1 MIMMMPTSTTP
12 PPRCI
17 TFTSNQAPHEV
28 SFCPQSW
35 TTSPPPSRFDIE
47 KNAVLFP
54 NNTDSGDDK
63 WYIAL
68 DSYSLTLRLDL
79 ATIPTPALDKE
90 ILETTHGI
98 VCITMMDK
106 GYADNIATNTNKYE
120 AVYPNN
126 VLAGSSAH
134 IYDTILYEEAY
145 RVAPETYGEF
155 EEGSLAHKYT
165 YMHLP
170 TRSAADDTNNKTH
183 PIFYPIPPLT
193 ADYDRK
199 TVVINAYLKLPPP
212 EGGSDVQRR
221 VYIPLFNAQTG
232 EAVPI
237 VNRSFIKLQVCNESH
252 LRQYKLGP
260 QYCTDSTDMSVG
272 GRYLLGTVNTL
283 TYGDTQTEYP
293 LKVNFKNAAI
303 RSSEQI
309 RRDDLQLDIDKTW
322 EIGVTRV
329 TYNMSESNMIMIPH
343 PTTAKQQGVY
353 DLYAGEIMIGSCM
366 YYPIVSSDDMTS
378 GVAGNAMGAALTKL
392 YDLNTTHQ
400 SDWVT
405 WSNENFGRLYAMVHD
420 LRKQLNN
427 SATVDEW
434 YATDITSPYD
444 ASYNGPRCPVFRWNY
459 TEKLLTKYPER
470 FQIHNNKFGLFSLRE
485 IVSLECITS
494 ADKTNAQ
501 TWAEAYK
508 VTGWHY
514 RWLICGKYDWYKIE
528 NSLPTFTLLDHTNQG
543 TEQSILKY
551 CVKIQPKF
559 GTVYVALGSRMSKMF
574 GYTPVGKTRQ
584 IMAAGG
590 TIVARKSLNILYSC
604 VRESYITP
612 CQITARS
619 YALAPL
625 APRPWTHD
633 SSAPAPGN
641 FTKTLLWSL
650 PKLQAYRHDYQTYY
664 YLPDTPAYTLSDAVL
679 DTINGDDVFVY
690 TNVLPITNHIGNHL
704 SPLLV
709 QIPCPAHMIGENRMA
724 VPYKDLADKTRITV
738 SKTWDVQNPQFST
751 LSPGVNLDDM
761 LVSVSNSYGD
771 RLHLGVLDIQL
782 IIREKQ
788 PTGND

>member
-1 MIMMMPTSTTP
+1 MMMMPQPS
-12 PPRCI
+12 PRCI

-35 TTSPPPSRFDIE
+35 TTSPPPSRFDTE
-47 KNAVLFP
+47 QNAVLFP
-54 NNTDSGDDK
+54 SNTDSGDDK

-79 ATIPTPALDKE
+79 STTPMPALDKE

-120 AVYPNN
+120 AVYPSN
-126 VLAGSSAH
+126 VLAGTSAH

-145 RVAPETYGEF
+145 RVPRETYGQF
-155 EEGSLAHKYT
+155 VEGSLPHKYT

-170 TRSAADDTNNKTH
+170 TTRSTNNKVH
-183 PIFYPIPPLT
+183 PIFYPVPPLT
-193 ADYDRK
+193 TDYDRK
-199 TVVINAYLKLPPP
+199 TVVVNAYLKLPPP
-212 EGGSDVQRR
+212 DGGSDIQRR

-232 EAVPI
+232 EAAPI
-237 VNRSFIKLQVCNESH
+237 VSRSFIKLQVCNEAH
-252 LRQYKLGP
+252 LKTYGLGP
-260 QYCTDSTDMSVG
+260 QYCTEANDMSVG
-272 GRYLLGTVNTL
+272 GRYLLGTINTL
-283 TYGDTQTEYP
+283 TYGDTNQVYP

-303 RSSEQI
+303 RSSEEI

-343 PTTAKQQGVY
+343 PTAAKQQGVY

-366 YYPIVSSDDMTS
+366 FYPIVSSDDMTS
-378 GVAGNAMGAALTKL
+378 GSDAMGKAVAKMYNIDTS
-392 YDLNTTHQ
+392 TQ
-400 SDWVT
+400 SDWIV
-405 WSNENFGRLYAMVHD
+405 WSDDNFGRLYDMVDD

-427 SATVDEW
+427 PATVDAW
-434 YATDITSPYD
+434 YATDFTAPYD
-444 ASYNGPRCPVFRWNY
+444 ASYQGPRCPVFRWNY
-459 TEKLLTKYPER
+459 TDALLAKYPER
-470 FQIHNNKFGLFSLRE
+470 FQIHDNKFGLFSLKE
-485 IVSLECITS
+485 IVTLDCIPS
-494 ADKTNAQ
+494 ADKSNAQ
-501 TWAEAYK
+501 QWAVNYK
-508 VTGWHY
+508 VTGWHW
-514 RWLICGKYDWYKIE
+514 RWKIMNKHDWYNVT
-528 NSLPTFTLLDHTNQG
+528 NSLPTFTLLDHSNQG
-543 TEQSILKY
+543 TEQTILKY

-559 GTVYVALGSRMSKMF
+559 GTVYIALGSRMSKMF

-584 IMAAGG
+584 IMKAGS
-590 TIVARKSLNILYSC
+590 TTTVVQRTSLNIIYSC

-612 CQITARS
+612 CQIVARS
-619 YALAPL
+619 GTLAPI

-633 SSAPAPGN
+633 SLAPAPTD

-650 PKLQAYRHDYQTYY
+650 PKLQTYRQDYKTYY

-679 DTINGDDVFVY
+679 DTINGDDIFVY

-709 QIPCPAHMIGENRMA
+709 QIPCPAHMFGENRMS

-738 SKTWDVQNPQFST
+738 SMGHTEST
-751 LSPGVNLDDM
+751 IQYAISGGE
-761 LVSVSNSYGD
+761 SGRYGGISIEFL
-771 RLHLGVLDIQL
+771 R
-782 IIREKQ
+782 
-788 PTGND
+788 

>member
-1 MIMMMPTSTTP
+1 MMMPQPSTTT
-12 PPRCI
+12 PRCI

-35 TTSPPPSRFDIE
+35 TTSPPPSRFDTE

-54 NNTDSGDDK
+54 NNSDGDDK
-63 WYIAL
+63 WYVAL

-79 ATIPTPALDKE
+79 ATTPTPALDKE

-145 RVAPETYGEF
+145 RVPPETYGEF
-155 EEGSLAHKYT
+155 VEGSLAHKYT

-170 TRSAADDTNNKTH
+170 TRSADDANNKTH

-199 TVVINAYLKLPPP
+199 TVVINTYLKLQPPD
-212 EGGSDVQRR
+212 GGSDVQRR
-221 VYIPLFNAQTG
+221 VYFPLFNAQTG

-237 VNRSFIKLQVCNESH
+237 VNRSFIKLQVCNEAH
-252 LRQYKLGP
+252 LKTYRLGP
-260 QYCTDSTDMSVG
+260 QYCTDANDMSVG
-272 GRYLLGTVNTL
+272 GHYLLGTINTL
-283 TYGDTQTEYP
+283 TYGDTYQEYP

-303 RSSEQI
+303 RSSEEI

-343 PTTAKQQGVY
+343 PTAAQRQGVY
-353 DLYAGEIMIGSCM
+353 DLYAREIMIGACM
-366 YYPIVSSDDMTS
+366 YCPIVSSDDMTAA
-378 GVAGNAMGAALTKL
+378 GYGNALAKL
-392 YDLNTTHQ
+392 YDIDTTTQ
-400 SDWVT
+400 SDWIL
-405 WSNENFGRLYAMVHD
+405 WANDNLGRLYRMIDD

-427 SATVDEW
+427 TSTVDAW
-434 YATDITSPYD
+434 YATDIITPYN
-444 ASYNGPRCPVFRWNY
+444 ASYQGARCPVFRWNY
-459 TEKLLTKYPER
+459 TDVLLAKYPER
-470 FQIHNNKFGLFSLRE
+470 FQIHNNKFGLFSLKE
-485 IVSLECITS
+485 IVSLECIQS
-494 ADKTNAQ
+494 ADKANAQ
-501 TWAEAYK
+501 RWAEVGK
-508 VTGWHY
+508 VTGWHW
-514 RWLICGKYDWYKIE
+514 RWNIAGKYDWKNVI
-528 NSLPTFTLLDHTNQG
+528 NSLPTFTLLDHSNQG
-543 TEQSILKY
+543 TEQNILKY

-559 GTVYVALGSRMSKMF
+559 GTVYIALGSRMSKMF
-574 GYTPVGKTRQ
+574 GYTPVGKTRH
-584 IMAAGG
+584 IMEG
-590 TIVARKSLNILYSC
+590 TNIKRKSLNIIYSC

-612 CQITARS
+612 CQIVARS
-619 YALAPL
+619 GTLAPV

-633 SSAPAPGN
+633 SSAPAPGHHA
-641 FTKTLLWSL
+641 KTLLWSL
-650 PKLQAYRHDYQTYY
+650 PKLQTYRQGYKTYY

-679 DTINGDDVFVY
+679 DTINGDDIFVY
-690 TNVLPITNHIGNHL
+690 TNVLPITNHIGYHL

-709 QIPCPAHMIGENRMA
+709 QIPCPAHMFGENRQNKNNGEQNMGHTESTIQY
-724 VPYKDLADKTRITV
+724 VISGGESGRYGGV
-738 SKTWDVQNPQFST
+738 SIEFLW
-751 LSPGVNLDDM
+751 
-761 LVSVSNSYGD
+761 
-771 RLHLGVLDIQL
+771 
-782 IIREKQ
+782 
-788 PTGND
+788 

>member
-1 MIMMMPTSTTP
+1 MMMMMMPTSTT

-17 TFTSNQAPHEV
+17 TFTSNQALHEV

-35 TTSPPPSRFDIE
+35 TTSPPQSRFDTD

-54 NNTDSGDDK
+54 NNIDGGDDN
-63 WYIAL
+63 WYVAL

-79 ATIPTPALDKE
+79 STTPMPALDKD

-145 RVAPETYGEF
+145 RVPPETYGEF

-170 TRSAADDTNNKTH
+170 TRSTTDTNNKTH

-212 EGGSDVQRR
+212 DGGSDVQRL

-232 EAVPI
+232 EALPI
-237 VNRSFIKLQVCNESH
+237 VNRSFIKLQVCNEAH
-252 LRQYKLGP
+252 LRTYRLGP
-260 QYCTDSTDMSVG
+260 QYCTDANDMSVG

-283 TYGDTQTEYP
+283 TYGDHHQEYP

-303 RSSEQI
+303 RSSEEI

-343 PTTAKQQGVY
+343 PTVAQRQGVY
-353 DLYAGEIMIGSCM
+353 DLYAGEIMIGACM
-366 YYPIVSSDDMTS
+366 YYPIVSSDDMIS
-378 GVAGNAMGAALTKL
+378 GFGSMGIALANI
-392 YDLNTTHQ
+392 YGINTTTQ
-400 SDWVT
+400 TDWIT
-405 WSNENFGRLYAMVHD
+405 YANEHFGRLYSMID
-420 LRKQLNN
+420 ELRKQLN
-427 SATVDEW
+427 STVTVDGW
-434 YATDITSPYD
+434 YATDITSPYN
-444 ASYNGPRCPVFRWNY
+444 ASLQGLRCPVFRWNY
-459 TEKLLTKYPER
+459 TDLLLTKYADR
-470 FQIHNNKFGLFSLRE
+470 FRIHDNKFGLFSLKE
-485 IVSLECITS
+485 IVTLDCISS
-494 ADKTNAQ
+494 ADKANAQ
-501 TWAEAYK
+501 QWAQAFK
-508 VTGWHY
+508 ITGWHW
-514 RWLICGKYDWYKIE
+514 RWDILGKRDWYNVA
-528 NSLPTFTLLDHTNQG
+528 NSLPTFTLLDHSNQG
-543 TEQSILKY
+543 TEQNILKY

-559 GTVYVALGSRMSKMF
+559 GTVYIALGSRMSKMF

-584 IMAAGG
+584 VMTNTTA
-590 TIVARKSLNILYSC
+590 VKRKSLNIIYSC
-604 VRESYITP
+604 VRESYITT
-612 CQITARS
+612 CNLVARS
-619 YALAPL
+619 GTLAPI

-633 SSAPAPGN
+633 STAPAPDPQN
-641 FTKTLLWSL
+641 ITFLWSL
-650 PKLQAYRHDYQTYY
+650 PKLQTYRQDYKTYY

-679 DTINGDDVFVY
+679 DTINGDDIFVY

-709 QIPCPAHMIGENRMA
+709 QIPCPAHMFGENRMA
-724 VPYKDLADKTRITV
+724 VPYQDLADKTRITV
-738 SKTWDVQNPQFST
+738 SKTWDIQNPQFST

-761 LVSVSNSYGD
+761 VVPVSNSYGD
-771 RLHLGVLDIQL
+771 RLHLGVLDIQI
-782 IIREKQ
+782 IIR
-788 PTGND
+788 

>member
-1 MIMMMPTSTTP
+1 MMMMMPTSTT

-35 TTSPPPSRFDIE
+35 TTSPPPSRFDTE
-47 KNAVLFP
+47 ENAVLFP
-54 NNTDSGDDK
+54 NNTDSGGDDK

-79 ATIPTPALDKE
+79 ATTPTPALDKE

-134 IYDTILYEEAY
+134 IHDTILYEEAY
-145 RVAPETYGEF
+145 RVPPETYGEF

-170 TRSAADDTNNKTH
+170 TRSADVTNNKAH

-212 EGGSDVQRR
+212 DAGSDVQRR

-232 EAVPI
+232 QAVSI
-237 VNRSFIKLQVCNESH
+237 VNRSFIKLQVCNEAH
-252 LRQYKLGP
+252 LKKYGLGP
-260 QYCTDSTDMSVG
+260 QYCTDTNDMSVG
-272 GRYLLGTVNTL
+272 GRYLLGTINTL
-283 TYGDTQTEYP
+283 TYGDNHQVYP

-303 RSSEQI
+303 RSSEEI

-329 TYNMSESNMIMIPH
+329 TYNISESNMIMIPH
-343 PTTAKQQGVY
+343 PTVAKQQGVY

-366 YYPIVSSDDMTS
+366 FYPIVSTDDMTS
-378 GVAGNAMGAALTKL
+378 GNDAMGKALTKL
-392 YDLNTTHQ
+392 YNIDTSTQ
-400 SDWVT
+400 SDWIV
-405 WSNENFGRLYAMVHD
+405 WSNDNFGRLYNMVDD

-427 SATVDEW
+427 PATVDGW

-444 ASYNGPRCPVFRWNY
+444 ASYQGARCPVFRWNY
-459 TEKLLTKYPER
+459 TDLLLAKYPER
-470 FQIHNNKFGLFSLRE
+470 FQIHDNRFGLFSLKE
-485 IVSLECITS
+485 IVLLECIKP
-494 ADKTNAQ
+494 ADKSNAQ
-501 TWAEAYK
+501 QWGVNYK
-508 VTGWHY
+508 ITGWHY
-514 RWLICGKYDWYKIE
+514 RWQIVGKYDWYNVA

-590 TIVARKSLNILYSC
+590 AIVARKSLNIIYSC
-604 VRESYITP
+604 VRESFITP
-612 CQITARS
+612 CQISARS
-619 YALAPL
+619 YALAPI

-650 PKLQAYRHDYQTYY
+650 PKLQTYRQDFQTYY

-679 DTINGDDVFVY
+679 DTINGDDIFVY

-709 QIPCPAHMIGENRMA
+709 QIPCPAHMFGEKRMA
-724 VPYKDLADKTRITV
+724 VPYNDLADKTRITV
-738 SKTWDVQNPQFST
+738 SKTWDIQNPQFST

-761 LVSVSNSYGD
+761 LVSISNSYGD

-788 PTGND
+788 PTGNE

>member
-1 MIMMMPTSTTP
+1 MMMPQPSTTTT
-12 PPRCI
+12 PRCI

-35 TTSPPPSRFDIE
+35 TTSPPPSRFDTE

-54 NNTDSGDDK
+54 NNTDGDDK

-79 ATIPTPALDKE
+79 ATTPMPALDKE

-134 IYDTILYEEAY
+134 IYDTILHEEAY
-145 RVAPETYGEF
+145 RVPRETYKQF
-155 EEGSLAHKYT
+155 VEGSLAHKYT

-170 TRSAADDTNNKTH
+170 TRSADDANNKTHH

-193 ADYDRK
+193 TDYDRK

-212 EGGSDVQRR
+212 DGGSDVQRR

-232 EAVPI
+232 EAASI
-237 VNRSFIKLQVCNESH
+237 VNRSFIKLQVCNEAH
-252 LRQYKLGP
+252 LKTYGLGP
-260 QYCTDSTDMSVG
+260 QYCTDTNDMSVG
-272 GRYLLGTVNTL
+272 GRYLLGTINTL
-283 TYGDTQTEYP
+283 TYGDNHQVYP

-303 RSSEQI
+303 RSSKEI

-322 EIGVTRV
+322 EIAVTRV

-343 PTTAKQQGVY
+343 PTVAKQQGVY
-353 DLYAGEIMIGSCM
+353 DLYAGEIMIGACM
-366 YYPIVSSDDMTS
+366 YYPIVSTDDMTS
-378 GVAGNAMGAALTKL
+378 GVQGNAMGKALTKL
-392 YDLNTTHQ
+392 YNLDTTAQ
-400 SDWVT
+400 SDWVV
-405 WSNENFGRLYAMVHD
+405 WSNDNFGRLYEMVND

-444 ASYNGPRCPVFRWNY
+444 ASYQGARCPVFRWNY
-459 TEKLLTKYPER
+459 TDLLLAKYPER
-470 FQIHNNKFGLFSLRE
+470 FQIHDNRFGLFSLKE
-485 IVSLECITS
+485 IVMLECIQS
-494 ADKTNAQ
+494 AAKTNAQ
-501 TWAEAYK
+501 QWAVNYK

-514 RWLICGKYDWYKIE
+514 RWLIVGKYDWYKIE

-584 IMAAGG
+584 IMEGT
-590 TIVARKSLNILYSC
+590 TIVARKSLNIIYSC

-619 YALAPL
+619 YTLAPL

-664 YLPDTPAYTLSDAVL
+664 YLPDTPAYTLSDAAL
-679 DTINGDDVFVY
+679 DTINGDDIFVY

-709 QIPCPAHMIGENRMA
+709 QIPCPAHMFGENRMA
-724 VPYKDLADKTRITV
+724 VPYKDLAEKTRITV
-738 SKTWDVQNPQFST
+738 SKTWDIQNPQFST

-788 PTGND
+788 PSDNE

>member
-1 MIMMMPTSTTP
+1 MMMTTTTT
-12 PPRCI
+12 PRCI

-35 TTSPPPSRFDIE
+35 TISPPPSRFDTE
-47 KNAVLFP
+47 RNAVLFP
-54 NNTDSGDDK
+54 NNTADENDK

-79 ATIPTPALDKE
+79 ATTPMPALDKE

-106 GYADNIATNTNKYE
+106 GNADNITTNTNKYE
-120 AVYPNN
+120 AVYPSN

-145 RVAPETYGEF
+145 KVPKETFGQF
-155 EEGSLAHKYT
+155 VEGSLTHRYT

-170 TRSAADDTNNKTH
+170 TQSTNNKVH

-193 ADYDRK
+193 TDYDRK
-199 TVVINAYLKLPPP
+199 TVVVNAYLKLPPP
-212 EGGSDVQRR
+212 DGGSDVQRR

-232 EAVPI
+232 ETVSI
-237 VNRSFIKLQVCNESH
+237 VSRSFIKLQVCNEAH
-252 LRQYKLGP
+252 LKTYGLGP
-260 QYCTDSTDMSVG
+260 QYCTDANDMSVG
-272 GRYLLGTVNTL
+272 GRYLLGTINTL
-283 TYGDTQTEYP
+283 TYGDSHQVYP

-303 RSSEQI
+303 RSSEEI

-343 PTTAKQQGVY
+343 PTAAKEQGVY
-353 DLYAGEIMIGSCM
+353 DLYAGEIMIGACM
-366 YYPIVSSDDMTS
+366 YYPIVSTDDMTS
-378 GVAGNAMGAALTKL
+378 GVQGNAMGNALAKMYNL
-392 YDLNTTHQ
+392 DRTTQ
-400 SDWVT
+400 SDWIVWT
-405 WSNENFGRLYAMVHD
+405 NDNFGRLYAMVDD

-427 SATVDEW
+427 KSTVDTW
-434 YATDITSPYD
+434 YATDFTAPYD
-444 ASYNGPRCPVFRWNY
+444 ASYQGPRCPVFRWNY
-459 TEKLLTKYPER
+459 TDVLLAKYPER
-470 FQIHNNKFGLFSLRE
+470 FQIHDNRFGLFSLRE
-485 IVSLECITS
+485 IVTLECIQS
-494 ADKTNAQ
+494 ADKANAQ
-501 TWAEAYK
+501 QWAVNYK

-514 RWLICGKYDWYKIE
+514 RWQIIGKTDWYNVG
-528 NSLPTFTLLDHTNQG
+528 NSLPTFTLLDHSNQG
-543 TEQSILKY
+543 TEQTILKY

-559 GTVYVALGSRMSKMF
+559 GTVYIALGSRMSKMF
-574 GYTPVGKTRQ
+574 GYTPVGKSRH
-584 IMAAGG
+584 IMEG
-590 TIVARKSLNILYSC
+590 TNIKRTSLDIIYSC
-604 VRESYITP
+604 VRESYITS
-612 CQITARS
+612 CQLVARS
-619 YALAPL
+619 YALAPV
-625 APRPWTHD
+625 APRAWTHN
-633 SSAPAPGN
+633 SSAPAPGD

-650 PKLQAYRHDYQTYY
+650 PKIETYRSDFKTYF

-679 DTINGDDVFVY
+679 DTINGDDIFVY

-709 QIPCPAHMIGENRMA
+709 QIPCPAHMFGENRMA
-724 VPYKDLADKTRITV
+724 VPYKDLADKTRITI
-738 SKTWDVQNPQFST
+738 SKTWDIQNPQFST

-761 LVSVSNSYGD
+761 VVSVSNSYGD
-771 RLHLGVLDIQL
+771 RLHLGVIDIQI

-788 PTGND
+788 PSDTE